1 MLRTGGGTMTDDGI
15 NHGKCI
21 LTDCLWAVVEKYED
35 GYLLCPILSTGGKCE
50 DCMESYER
58 WLKREDR

>member
-1 MLRTGGGTMTDDGI
+1 MTDDGI